1 MCGPNCA
8 HGRASPR
15 LPSNRCDLHIASDP
29 GSQIASVRRCRPID
43 CDLLRSSLSRSHP
56 IGPELARRSESP
68 TRITLSL
75 CAFARAQSSPTAP
88 RPHCAQSE
96 LTDPSHRLGSHRVY
110 MHLCVCVCVHLRV
123 CLCVCVCVCAR
134 ARELAH
140 RPSPTLRAERTHRE
154 GTHSPIRV
162 TQGSDGGES
171 GSSAGHELSGMSSI
185 LGYELLGRPDEPC
198 A

>member
-110 MHLCVCVCVHLRV
+110 MHLY
-123 CLCVCVCVCAR
+123 VCVCVCAFACMFVCVCVCVR
-134 ARELAH
+134 ARARARPPPLAH
-140 RPSPTLRAERTHRE
+140 TARRANSPRRDAFTDPSHARE
-154 GTHSPIRV
+154 
-162 TQGSDGGES
+162 
-171 GSSAGHELSGMSSI
+171 
-185 LGYELLGRPDEPC
+185 
-198 A
+198 